1 MRKRI
6 VALLAVGAAAVTI
19 AAVGIGN
26 AAAETKGTAG
36 MTGTAGAAERAGMAE
51 EGNGSSQVKTLRN
64 THKIIEAL
72 ERKDLETVSAMTADR
87 AVLQHALALSGD
99 RDEAARF
106 VGKEQV
112 MGYIGGVFT
121 MFGTI
126 NFTDVRVT
134 VSADGRSSFVQAN
147 GDFTT
152 ADGRPYLN
160 VYLFRYDWQNG
171 QAVSIEEYANP
182 VTFCRTVGHPTCS

>member
-36 MTGTAGAAERAGMAE
+36 MTGAAEQAGMAE
-51 EGNGSSQVKTLRN
+51 EGKGSSQVKTLRN
-64 THKIIEAL
+64 TQRIIEAL
-72 ERKDLETVSAMTADR
+72 ERKDLETVSAMTADQ

-182 VTFCRTVGHPTCS
+182 VTFCQTVGHPTCS